1 MEHGSATLTQIDLEN
16 NGITKALDQIQ
27 LQLQENHQIKQNLK
41 MPEIL
46 REVKVLR
53 YKYKILKNTQEEIW
67 NDMALTTQ
75 LEKEFI

>member
-1 MEHGSATLTQIDLEN
+1 
-16 NGITKALDQIQ
+16 
-27 LQLQENHQIKQNLK
+27 

-67 NDMALTTQ
+67 ADMALTTQ